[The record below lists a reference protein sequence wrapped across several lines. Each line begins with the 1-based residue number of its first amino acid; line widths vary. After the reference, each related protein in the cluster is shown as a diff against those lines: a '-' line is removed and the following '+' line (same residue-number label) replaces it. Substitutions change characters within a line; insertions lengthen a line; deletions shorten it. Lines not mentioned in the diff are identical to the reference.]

1 MTSSTEAM
9 GVAPAQRHRL
19 PDFFVIGHHKCGTTA
34 LYAMLGNHPQIY
46 LPRLKEPRFFATD
59 LRYPNPPR
67 AKLVPETLEEY
78 TALYEGAG
86 REQRTGDGS
95 PMYLWSREAAANIAA
110 VQPAAR
116 MVAILREP
124 ASFLHSLH
132 NHWLLNHIEP
142 EKDMRRAIELED
154 ARRRGAAT
162 APQSYWPQA
171 LLYSDHVR
179 YVEQLRRYDAVFP
192 KEQMMVIV
200 YDDFRRDNEGTV
212 RSVLRFL
219 DVDDTHPVE
228 ALERMTT
235 KSRVRAKRLDSVIRA
250 LYVGEKPWARAVKTS
265 VTALSTERA
274 RRQASRLLR
283 RNIVYG
289 KPLPLDEGLMLELR
303 RRFKGEVQ
311 ALSQYLDRDLVALWG
326 YDQLG

>member
-1 MTSSTEAM
+1 MTTSVEPAS
-9 GVAPAQRHRL
+9 AQRRRL
-19 PDFFVIGHHKCGTTA
+19 PDFFVVGHHKCGTTA
-34 LYAMLGNHPQIY
+34 LYAMLGSHPQIY

-78 TALYEGAG
+78 VALYDGAG
-86 REQRTGDGS
+86 PDQRAGDGS
-95 PMYLWSREAAANIAA
+95 PMYLWSREAAGNIAA
-110 VQPAAR
+110 VQPNAR
-116 MVAILREP
+116 MIAILREP

-142 EKDMRRAIELED
+142 EKDMRRAIALED
-154 ARRRGAAT
+154 SRRDGTHDGPR
-162 APQSYWPQA
+162 SYWPQA

-200 YDDFRRDNEGTV
+200 YEDFRRDNEGTV

-219 DVDDTHPVE
+219 DLDDTHPVQ

-235 KSRVRAKRLDSVIRA
+235 KSRVRAKRLDNLIRA
-250 LYVGEKPWARAVKTS
+250 LYVGEKPWARAVKAS
-265 VTALSTERA
+265 VTALSSERV
-274 RRQASRLLR
+274 RRQVPRMVR
-283 RNIVYG
+283 RNLVYG
-289 KPLPLDEGLMLELR
+289 KPLPLDEALMLELR

-311 ALSQYLDRDLVALWG
+311 ALSEYLDRDLVALWG
-326 YDQLG
+326 YDELG